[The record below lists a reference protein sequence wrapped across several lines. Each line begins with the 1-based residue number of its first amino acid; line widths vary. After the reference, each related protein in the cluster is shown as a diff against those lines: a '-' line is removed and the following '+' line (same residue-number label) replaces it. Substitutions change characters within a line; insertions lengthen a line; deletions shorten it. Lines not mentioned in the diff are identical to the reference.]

1 VIVVPGC
8 SPKPTSV
15 SPTTRA
21 PELTAVTVS
30 VAVVQGVGAQVVINP
45 LKDASLAKTADTG
58 TAVWIVVIV
67 AVQGSTA
74 DVVSVSLATAFAIFR
89 LYVPTPPVPVPSEV
103 MDVPAATPVPRIIW
117 PSSRVPWLTAVTVRT
132 VPAMDPV
139 KDVAGQANVVDRV
152 VAEVGVPLE
161 TVKQFISAGTVAA
174 VIVTL
179 LPAPSVAEIVHMA
192 AAVVMACQLALPRR

>member
-1 VIVVPGC
+1 
-8 SPKPTSV
+8 
-15 SPTTRA
+15 
-21 PELTAVTVS
+21 
-30 VAVVQGVGAQVVINP
+30 
-45 LKDASLAKTADTG
+45 
-58 TAVWIVVIV
+58 
-67 AVQGSTA
+67 
-74 DVVSVSLATAFAIFR
+74 
-89 LYVPTPPVPVPSEV
+89 
-103 MDVPAATPVPRIIW
+103 MDVPAETPVPRIIW
-117 PSSRVPWLTAVTVRT
+117 PSSMVPWLTAVTVRT

-174 VIVTL
+174 VIEIL